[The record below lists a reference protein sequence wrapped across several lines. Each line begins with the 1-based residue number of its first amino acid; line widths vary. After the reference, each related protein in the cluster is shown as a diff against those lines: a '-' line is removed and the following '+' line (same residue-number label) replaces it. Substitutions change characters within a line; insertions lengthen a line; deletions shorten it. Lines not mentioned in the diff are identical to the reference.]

1 MSWVFYVKP
10 IMDWVVRTRIDP
22 VDDPPIQDIID
33 SWGYRTEWSI
43 GANEGR
49 SRTPGQNQVSQPRV
63 ERQRGGVITY
73 EDGEMSI
80 YARRSRS

>member
-49 SRTPGQNQVSQPRV
+49 SRTPGQ
-63 ERQRGGVITY
+63 
-73 EDGEMSI
+73 
-80 YARRSRS
+80 